1 SLPTMMPS
9 SANNTA
15 NDESVAEEKTPE
27 RILKS
32 DLLKPSDELEKLA
45 KRQASAYRQGNHS
58 DEVKL
63 LQEALIK
70 LGFDLGKA
78 GADGD
83 FGSKTKTAIEQFQKS
98 YQPSHQTHPSYSI
111 GPVDGIVGK
120 GTLLA
125 LDEALMDGWVYENDE
140 MDLKWLTVPKGQL
153 TFDAEGNDVEGD
165 LYFSRVIHW
174 PGNNS
179 GITIGRGYDL
189 GQQERVLS
197 ELNDARVDP
206 ELVSWLVSAQGLK
219 GNDAHDFYNQI
230 PNNIRYKGITRKQQY
245 MLFNYTYK
253 LMEKDVARIC
263 MKIDTLKAY
272 HFDSSISP
280 SDAWDSIP
288 QIIKDVLI
296 DLRYRGDY
304 TPKSRRIIQRSS
316 YKGDIDEFK
325 KIISTKENWVNV
337 PHDRF
342 ERRKM
347 YVE

>member
-1 SLPTMMPS
+1 M
-9 SANNTA
+9 
-15 NDESVAEEKTPE
+15 
-27 RILKS
+27 
-32 DLLKPSDELEKLA
+32 
-45 KRQASAYRQGNHS
+45 
-58 DEVKL
+58 
-63 LQEALIK
+63 
-70 LGFDLGKA
+70 
-78 GADGD
+78 
-83 FGSKTKTAIEQFQKS
+83 
-98 YQPSHQTHPSYSI
+98 
-111 GPVDGIVGK
+111 
-120 GTLLA
+120 
-125 LDEALMDGWVYENDE
+125 
-140 MDLKWLTVPKGQL
+140 
-153 TFDAEGNDVEGD
+153 
-165 LYFSRVIHW
+165 
-174 PGNNS
+174 
-179 GITIGRGYDL
+179 
-189 GQQERVLS
+189 
-197 ELNDARVDP
+197 
-206 ELVSWLVSAQGLK
+206 K

-230 PNNIRYKGITRKQQY
+230 PNNIRYKEITRKQQY

-316 YKGDIDEFK
+316 YKEDIDEFK
-325 KIISTKENWVNV
+325 KIISTKESWINV